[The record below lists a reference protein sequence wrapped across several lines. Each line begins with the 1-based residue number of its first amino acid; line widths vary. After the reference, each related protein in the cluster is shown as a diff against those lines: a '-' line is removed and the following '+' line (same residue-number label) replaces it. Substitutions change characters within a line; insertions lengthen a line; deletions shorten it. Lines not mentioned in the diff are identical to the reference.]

1 MSVPLTITVL
11 GCGGSGG
18 VPTIACDCRICQSVT
33 QKPRNRRLRSSVL
46 VESKNT
52 RILVDF
58 GPDFRE
64 QAIAHNIRELD
75 AVMLTHTHADHCHGI
90 DDLRFVNRDVPKQL
104 VIYGGREHLQE
115 LSERFHYPFFNAKI
129 TPGLLRPQLCMWPME
144 EGDTLMIGDIPVT
157 AFRAPHGRM
166 NVLGFRFGDF
176 SYLVDC
182 HDAPPAAI
190 EAMRGSKIVMMEAYQ
205 EEPFPNVNPAHA
217 TVAQAVDW
225 AQQIGAPE
233 TYFTDMSHRL
243 DYDHLRQHLP
253 PGIYPSYDGLKLKV
267 ES

>member
-11 GCGGSGG
+11 GSGGSGG
-18 VPTIACDCRICQSVT
+18 VPTVACDCRVCQSVP
-33 QKPRNRRLRSSVL
+33 QKPRNRRLRSSIL
-46 VESKNT
+46 VESATT

-64 QAIAHNIRELD
+64 QAIAHNIRTLD

-90 DDLRFVNRDVPKQL
+90 DDLRFVKQSKGL
-104 VIYGGREHLQE
+104 PMVIYGPREHLAE
-115 LSERFHYPFFNAKI
+115 LGERFHYTFFNNSNNVA
-129 TPGLLRPQLCMWPME
+129 GLLRPQLSMWPME

-157 AFRAPHGRM
+157 AFRAPHGRI
-166 NVLGFRFGDF
+166 NVLGYRFGDF

-182 HDAPPAAI
+182 HDAPPAAL
-190 EAMRGSKIVMMEAYQ
+190 EAMRGSKLVMLEAYR
-205 EEPFPNVNPAHA
+205 EEPFTHANPAHA

-233 TYFTDMSHRL
+233 TYLTDLSHHL

-253 PGIYPSYDGLKLKV
+253 AGIYPSHDGLKLEVK
-267 ES
+267 